1 MSFETQKLGYFSSQ
15 HDELFD
21 NGHVGVDA
29 AAVEGFLHGLSGSR
43 DSAELHDREVVGVLE
58 GDERLIVL
66 VILL

>member
-1 MSFETQKLGYFSSQ
+1 VSFETQKLGYLSSQ

-21 NGHVGVDA
+21 NGNVGIDA

-43 DSAELHDREVVGVLE
+43 DSAELHDREVVGVFE